1 MKHYWI
7 ACSLTLLL
15 AGCSSKTQV
24 EVPKDAKPGP
34 TVIPT
39 VRDAGEGFKVK

>member
-1 MKHYWI
+1 MKRW
-7 ACSLTLLL
+7 LLL
-15 AGCSSKTQV
+15 FGLLLISTGCSSHAKV

-39 VRDAGEGFKVK
+39 VRDAGAGFKSK